1 MLGIIGLATSTACG
15 PLDPVREPDGAV
27 IEWAH
32 YGGDAGG
39 TKYSR
44 ASLIDRRNVGQLQIA
59 WTARTGDAW
68 VDIADTSNGDER
80 GRTARGA
87 LGSSDRRFETTPIML
102 NRTLYVSTPFN
113 RVIALDPVTGSTR
126 WTFDPKLD
134 TSRFYPEGFT
144 SRGVSV
150 WRDTTMT
157 TGASCASTVFLATV
171 DARLIALDALRGTPC
186 ERFGNSGAVQLAQG
200 AAVGGRD
207 ASSFELSVTSP
218 VAILADAVIVGS
230 AVRKRGGDS
239 AASGAVRAFDAR
251 TGALRWSFD
260 PIPRQPS
267 DRAWSAWRPEDAT
280 SALGA
285 NVWSVISV
293 DAERDLV
300 FLPTASA
307 VPNFYGGM
315 RAGRNDHANSIVAI
329 QGSTGALHWSFQ
341 LVHHDLWDY
350 DVAAQPVLATIRR
363 AGQDV
368 PAVIAGTKSG
378 MIFVLH
384 RETGVPLI
392 PVVERPVPPSDVPG
406 EQAWR
411 T

>member
-1 MLGIIGLATSTACG
+1 
-15 PLDPVREPDGAV
+15 
-27 IEWAH
+27 
-32 YGGDAGG
+32 
-39 TKYSR
+39 
-44 ASLIDRRNVGQLQIA
+44 
-59 WTARTGDAW
+59 
-68 VDIADTSNGDER
+68 
-80 GRTARGA
+80 
-87 LGSSDRRFETTPIML
+87 
-102 NRTLYVSTPFN
+102 
-113 RVIALDPVTGSTR
+113 
-126 WTFDPKLD
+126 
-134 TSRFYPEGFT
+134 
-144 SRGVSV
+144 
-150 WRDTTMT
+150 
-157 TGASCASTVFLATV
+157 
-171 DARLIALDALRGTPC
+171 
-186 ERFGNSGAVQLAQG
+186 
-200 AAVGGRD
+200 
-207 ASSFELSVTSP
+207 
-218 VAILADAVIVGS
+218 
-230 AVRKRGGDS
+230 
-239 AASGAVRAFDAR
+239 VRAFDAR